1 MLTFQGDDIQIVT
14 KEMKLVVGF
23 LAIIQLFEFL
33 IYLSIHYYIL
43 NHNRTMLKSTVI
55 TRETYKNRQRCHIY
69 SLASQMAHFFVEMLF
84 VFTLNLLII
93 GSSVASYIFELAAV
107 VKISSF
113 GLLSIVQILSSSD
126 FRSKLLSF
134 LKKFKFR
141 FTKGFDS

>member
-1 MLTFQGDDIQIVT
+1 
-14 KEMKLVVGF
+14 
-23 LAIIQLFEFL
+23 
-33 IYLSIHYYIL
+33 
-43 NHNRTMLKSTVI
+43 
-55 TRETYKNRQRCHIY
+55 
-69 SLASQMAHFFVEMLF
+69 MAHFFVEMLF

-134 LKKFKFR
+134 LKKFKF
-141 FTKGFDS
+141 

>member
-1 MLTFQGDDIQIVT
+1 MLTFQGDDFQTVT

-84 VFTLNLLII
+84 VFTLNLLVI
-93 GSSVASYIFELAAV
+93 GSSVDSYIFELAAV

-134 LKKFKFR
+134 LKKFKF
-141 FTKGFDS
+141 